1 MGSSWWTPQ
10 GAHELKN
17 PITHTAIALA
27 SSMTSALSV
36 TQAFDSP
43 AIRVNGPRAWAE
55 RLSIL
60 WRITDLAQTY
70 RMELSNGALI
80 HHPDPK
86 DTRAD
91 LTLTLTKPQLL
102 GLLAGRGLDGIEHE
116 GDVGVLTRLLGLLD
130 EPDPDFAIVTP

>member
-1 MGSSWWTPQ
+1 MMNTGYT
-10 GAHELKN
+10 GIEIAEAIEL
-17 PITHTAIALA
+17 PPALE
-27 SSMTSALSV
+27 
-36 TQAFDSP
+36 
-43 AIRVNGPRAWAE
+43 RAWHARGYYGSVSHDVK

-60 WRITDLAQTY
+60 WRITDPARTY

-116 GDVGVLTRLLGLLD
+116 GDVGVLTRLLGLLN

>member
-1 MGSSWWTPQ
+1 MVDPPG
-10 GAHELKN
+10 
-17 PITHTAIALA
+17 
-27 SSMTSALSV
+27 
-36 TQAFDSP
+36 
-43 AIRVNGPRAWAE
+43 RPRAEEPHHAHGHRARFE
-55 RLSIL
+55 HDVRAQRDPGVRLAGHPRQRPTRLGREAQHPVADHRPGS
-60 WRITDLAQTY
+60 DLPHGAV
-70 RMELSNGALI
+70 NGALI

>member
-1 MGSSWWTPQ
+1 
-10 GAHELKN
+10 
-17 PITHTAIALA
+17 
-27 SSMTSALSV
+27 MTSALSV

-43 AIRVNGPRAWAE
+43 AIRVNGPRAWAD

-130 EPDPDFAIVTP
+130 EPDPDFAIVTA